1 MSIPVFNPLNSDWL
15 TFPLVL
21 AGIFAVIGLAEI
33 LLNKFQWS
41 GENSRR
47 VVHVMVGVLIC
58 GTLFLFESKYPV
70 MALSLTFIGVNLATL
85 LSKQFKG
92 MHATNRVSFGTVY
105 YPVSILVLTYFFWNA
120 NPVVYLVSILI
131 LAIGD
136 PIASLVGES
145 VDKPQSFTVWKDS
158 KSLQGSAA
166 LAVVIFLLTYA
177 GIHFG
182 GSQGLLPV
190 DLDSVI
196 LIALVTAIIGTAS
209 ESISHAG
216 SDNLSLPLLSAAILD
231 VLIRLSDSGRLN
243 LLLWLCITLLVVTAS
258 YRLKILKLSGA
269 VAAFILGS
277 FVFGIGGLPWMI
289 PMAVFFGLS
298 SLLSKLG
305 RNRKASLETVYEKS
319 GNRDMMQVL
328 ANAGL
333 ALPLV
338 LFWFYTGDQLFYLAY
353 LAGLGAAT
361 ADTWATELG
370 AFSPGQPRNIL
381 NMKPVTKGTSG
392 GVSIFGTFSALLGS
406 AALAASGWLSA
417 GLWRNESILPSV
429 MMGIIAAGFIASLL
443 DSILG
448 ASVQAHYQC
457 GQCGNITEKRVHC
470 DARSEKLYRGVP
482 WINNDLVNFFCT
494 LFSVILLLLYHWS
507 II

>member
-1 MSIPVFNPLNSDWL
+1 
-15 TFPLVL
+15 
-21 AGIFAVIGLAEI
+21 
-33 LLNKFQWS
+33 
-41 GENSRR
+41 
-47 VVHVMVGVLIC
+47 
-58 GTLFLFESKYPV
+58 
-70 MALSLTFIGVNLATL
+70 
-85 LSKQFKG
+85 

-105 YPVSILVLTYFFWNA
+105 YPLSILILTYFLWNA
-120 NPVVYLVSILI
+120 NPVVYLLSILI

-136 PIASLVGES
+136 PIASVFGES
-145 VDKPQSFTVWKDS
+145 VDKPKSFTVWKDS
-158 KSLQGSAA
+158 KSVQGSAA
-166 LAVVIFLLTYA
+166 LAVVIFLLTFA
-177 GIHFG
+177 GMHIG
-182 GSQGLLPV
+182 AITGLLT
-190 DLDSVI
+190 LDASAI
-196 LIALVTAIIGTAS
+196 LLITLVATGIGTTA

-231 VLIRLSDSGRLN
+231 AMIRLPESGRLN
-243 LLLWLCITLLVVTAS
+243 LLLWICITLLVVTTS

-269 VAAFILGS
+269 VAAFILGTL
-277 FVFGIGGLPWMI
+277 VFGIGGLPWMI
-289 PMAVFFGLS
+289 PMALFFGLS

-305 RNRKASLETVYEKS
+305 RKRKASFESVYEKS

-338 LFWFYTGDQLFYLAY
+338 LLWFYTGDVIFYFAY
-353 LAGLGAAT
+353 LTGLAAAT

-392 GVSIFGTFSALLGS
+392 GVSIFGTFSALLGA

-417 GLWRNESILPSV
+417 GLWWNQSIQPSV
-429 MMGIIAAGFIASLL
+429 IIVIITAGFAASLL

-448 ASVQAHYQC
+448 ASVQAQYQC

-470 DARSEKLYRGVP
+470 AISSEQFYRGIP
-482 WINNDLVNFFCT
+482 WINNDMVNFFCT
-494 LFSVILLLLYHWS
+494 LFSVILVLIYNGV
-507 II
+507 